1 MIGKIKL
8 AVAPGDYNSALLTSQ
23 SNLLVLEITATTFN
37 PYIDWMRQVIE
48 QGASTT
54 TRLAKQW
61 HEKPQVVVMLR
72 DKIQDFIDFSKTDFP
87 NTIQCIATYVK
98 CESLPDG
105 DEERVAVSLCSSGQ
119 LIKTDSSKPLRDEII
134 SLLENIDEDWQPAS
148 SSKKLAVSDAGMPLE
163 DPEANSAD

>member
-23 SNLLVLEITATTFN
+23 SNLLILEITATTFN

-61 HEKPQVVVMLR
+61 HEKPQVVLMLR
-72 DKIQDFIDFSKTDFP
+72 DKIQDFVDFSKTNFP
-87 NTIQCIATYVK
+87 NTIWCIATCVCK
-98 CESLPDG
+98 SLPDG
-105 DEERVAVSLCSSGQ
+105 VHDEERVAISLCSNGQ
-119 LIKTDSSKPLRDEII
+119 LIEIDSNKPLRDEII
-134 SLLENIDEDWQPAS
+134 CKLENIDEDWGPAS
-148 SSKKLAVSDAGMPLE
+148 SSKKIAVSDVGMPLE
-163 DPEANSAD
+163 DPDT